1 MLTQET
7 DFKYNPICFFQARS
21 EESFRNVPVFTK
33 YRSTIMN
40 CTEVEVYKCK
50 YRKIM
55 KVMINNKQTETQA
68 KTVKELAQELDLPA
82 TGCAVAISNEMVPRD
97 EWENR
102 LIQEGADIVIV
113 KAFCGG

>member
-1 MLTQET
+1 MNLMQVMLTQET
-7 DFKYNPICFFQARS
+7 DFKYNPICFFQTRS
-21 EESFRNVPVFTK
+21 EESFRK
-33 YRSTIMN
+33 
-40 CTEVEVYKCK
+40 CTRVYKVGVYKCK

-55 KVMINNKQTETQA
+55 KVMINNKETETQA